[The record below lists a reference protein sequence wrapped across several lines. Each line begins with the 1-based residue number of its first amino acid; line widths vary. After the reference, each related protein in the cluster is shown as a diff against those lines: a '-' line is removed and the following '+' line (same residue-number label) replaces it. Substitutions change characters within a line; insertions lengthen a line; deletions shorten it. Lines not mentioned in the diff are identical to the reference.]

1 MLNSQNDGFDHLW
14 QPLLL
19 ACVLI
24 HFDRFWRFLVG
35 MGLWSWMKPLPS
47 LTNGAGQPDMCT
59 RVLSTWVWGGEM
71 PGLRRYQKEGI
82 KHFTTSTLQYPV
94 KEMAGI
100 YGEKV

>member
-19 ACVLI
+19 TCVLI

-59 RVLSTWVWGGEM
+59 RVLVLGCGEERCQ
-71 PGLRRYQKEGI
+71 G
-82 KHFTTSTLQYPV
+82 
-94 KEMAGI
+94 
-100 YGEKV
+100 